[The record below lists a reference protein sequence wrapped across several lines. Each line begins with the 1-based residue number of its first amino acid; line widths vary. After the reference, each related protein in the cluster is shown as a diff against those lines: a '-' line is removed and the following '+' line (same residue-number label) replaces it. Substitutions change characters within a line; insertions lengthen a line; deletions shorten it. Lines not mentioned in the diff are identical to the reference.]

1 MKPFP
6 QHFYIHWPFCHL
18 KCAFCDFVAF
28 QNHEHY
34 QEAYCKRL
42 CQEIVTF
49 CAQYPAADRLLTTI
63 FIGGGTPSM
72 CPLPLFERI
81 MQTIYQETDCSAVSE
96 ITIETN
102 PSDITDQRLAAW
114 RKLGI
119 NRLSIGVQCLD
130 DDVLEKLNRKQRVSD
145 VERALSLAPSYFN
158 NISVDLIL
166 GLPGIREDAWKDT
179 IAKVVTWPIKH
190 ISVYFLMVH
199 EKTPLAF
206 ALKKGD
212 LSLLSDNTQVRIYEW
227 TVKML
232 EQHGFEQ
239 YEISNFSRSGCA
251 SVHNS
256 AYWDRRPYQ
265 GFGVGAASFDGAIRS
280 INTNNLSAYLA
291 ADSAMPPCTRE
302 VLTPQQEFM
311 EVLMLSL
318 RQKRGIDLQHMVYF
332 LNDCQ
337 NLGFKSKIADLVAAG
352 LMEEHQGF
360 VRLTLK
366 GMALENEVVVWL
378 SSL

>member
-1 MKPFP
+1 
-6 QHFYIHWPFCHL
+6 
-18 KCAFCDFVAF
+18 
-28 QNHEHY
+28 
-34 QEAYCKRL
+34 
-42 CQEIVTF
+42 
-49 CAQYPAADRLLTTI
+49 LLTTI

-102 PSDITDQRLAAW
+102 PSDITDLRLAAW
-114 RKLGI
+114 RTCGI

-130 DDVLEKLNRKQRVSD
+130 DDVLQKLNRKQRISD
-145 VERALSLAPSYFN
+145 VERALSLAPSYFD

-166 GLPGIREDAWKDT
+166 GLPGISEDAWKDT
-179 IAKVVTWPIKH
+179 IAKVVMWPIKH

-212 LSLLSDNTQVRIYEW
+212 LSLLSDNAQVNIYEW
-227 TVKML
+227 TVKTL

-280 INTNNLSAYLA
+280 INTNNLGAYLA
-291 ADSAMPPCTRE
+291 ADSAMPCTRE
-302 VLTPQQEFM
+302 VLTSQQEFM

-332 LNDCQ
+332 LNDCK
-337 NLGFKSKIADLVAAG
+337 NL
-352 LMEEHQGF
+352 
-360 VRLTLK
+360 
-366 GMALENEVVVWL
+366 
-378 SSL
+378 